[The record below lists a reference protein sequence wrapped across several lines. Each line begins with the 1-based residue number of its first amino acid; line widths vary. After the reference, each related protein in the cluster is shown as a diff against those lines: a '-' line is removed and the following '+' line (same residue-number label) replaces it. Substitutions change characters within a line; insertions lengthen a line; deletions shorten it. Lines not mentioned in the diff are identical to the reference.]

1 MNKGEKTQSTGV
13 VRRVERTGAQHG
25 PCWDALRA
33 NAIGSLWGRP
43 APERSAPP
51 SR

>member
-1 MNKGEKTQSTGV
+1 MNKGENTQSAGV

-25 PCWDALRA
+25 PRWDALRA

-43 APERSAPP
+43 APEQPVLPGR
-51 SR
+51 